1 MIYRLVTAFEYASLI
16 HKYSGYCGRYSMIQP
31 DSEFTAAHEFFAILI
46 KFFVMG
52 QIEIINKIYKFLL
65 FYES

>member
-1 MIYRLVTAFEYASLI
+1 
-16 HKYSGYCGRYSMIQP
+16 MIQP

-52 QIEIINKIYKFLL
+52 QIEIVNKSTSSYCFMNPDFLL
-65 FYES
+65 FCRMNFRPEAL

>member
-1 MIYRLVTAFEYASLI
+1 
-16 HKYSGYCGRYSMIQP
+16 MIQP

-52 QIEIINKIYKFLL
+52 QIEIVNKSTSSYCFMNPDFLL
-65 FYES
+65 RRYHIETPQENDS

>member
-1 MIYRLVTAFEYASLI
+1 MLWKVF
-16 HKYSGYCGRYSMIQP
+16 MIQP

-52 QIEIINKIYKFLL
+52 QIEIVNKSTSSYCFMNPDFLL
-65 FYES
+65 FCRMDFRLEAL